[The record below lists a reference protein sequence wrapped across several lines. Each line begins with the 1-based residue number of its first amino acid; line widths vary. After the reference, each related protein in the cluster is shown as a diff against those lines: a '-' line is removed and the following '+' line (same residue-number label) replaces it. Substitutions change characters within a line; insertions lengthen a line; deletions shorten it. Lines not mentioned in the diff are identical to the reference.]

1 MATAETSTTRDTDC
15 SSERNILN
23 DEKGYEMAR
32 EDIYGYNDTM
42 DSDRLRRRSDFQML
56 CPYPT
61 SRR

>member
-1 MATAETSTTRDTDC
+1 MATAETSTTCDTDC
-15 SSERNILN
+15 SSEQNILN

-42 DSDRLRRRSDFQML
+42 TAIDFSVEIDFQML
-56 CPYPT
+56 CSYLT